1 MKVTIHDAEVLRS
14 LGSLEV
20 AAYLRSHGWRQTQ
33 RIGDKGAV
41 WITPSSSGEEFEILL
56 PLDRHLRD
64 YVPRMA
70 EVLQILEVAE
80 SRSQPEILRD
90 VTLST
95 SDVIRVRL
103 EHGVVEGGAI
113 PLEYGVRLVEETR
126 EIMLASACAAIRP
139 KAMYQSRKPARA
151 MEYMSGLRMGQTE
164 QGSFVL
170 TIRSNVPPRL
180 LSSRPANLF
189 PEMAESV
196 VDEPFERQVTLT
208 FANALSAARDA
219 VTQAGATGDLSP
231 FVEAV
236 DSGVSANLCAALA
249 GLGMDTPT
257 QDVTLGINWSPTRAV
272 PEKTPSRFLFTADAF
287 PILREAAR
295 LLREDIP
302 QEDFELYGVV
312 LAVRREEG
320 APTGRVTIR
329 GYVDG
334 SLRQVRVDMNEENYE
349 AAIEAHRKGL
359 PVQCEGELIREG
371 RTFLLRNAR
380 NFTAEEE

>member
-1 MKVTIHDAEVLRS
+1 MKVTIHDADALRA

-33 RIGDKGAV
+33 RIGGKGSV
-41 WITPSSSGEEFEILL
+41 WITPSPSGEEFEILL
-56 PLDRHLRD
+56 PQDRHLRD

-80 SRSQPEILRD
+80 ARSQPEILRD
-90 VTLST
+90 VVFSA

-103 EHGVVEGGAI
+103 ENGVVEGGSI
-113 PLEYGVRLVEETR
+113 PLEYGVRLIEETR
-126 EIMLASACAAIRP
+126 EIMLASACAALRP
-139 KAMYQSRKPARA
+139 RAMYQSRKPARA
-151 MEYMSGLRMGQTE
+151 MTYMSGLRMGQTE

-170 TIRSNVPPRL
+170 TVRSNVPPRL
-180 LSSRPANLF
+180 SSSRIANLF
-189 PEMAESV
+189 PEMPEAAPS
-196 VDEPFERQVTLT
+196 EPFERQVTLT
-208 FANALSAARDA
+208 FANALAAARDA

-231 FVEAV
+231 FIDAV

-257 QDVTLGINWSPTRAV
+257 QDVTLDINWSPTRAV
-272 PEKTPSRFLFTADAF
+272 PEKTLSRFLFASDAF

-312 LAVRREEG
+312 LAVRREDG

-329 GYVDG
+329 GYVEG
-334 SLRQVRVDMNEENYE
+334 SLRQVRVDMNEADYE
-349 AAIEAHRKGL
+349 TAIEAHRKGL
-359 PVQCEGELIREG
+359 PVQCEGELLREG
-371 RTFLLRNAR
+371 RTYLLRNPR